1 MDTFQL
7 AGLPS
12 MQVANQNAPGQPS
25 LSSYDFSQRPNVGV
39 QLAQGLGAVG
49 KAIGQGEAAKRLSE
63 FQQAFGQA
71 YAAGDRDALRQL
83 AATNPD
89 QIETIRQG
97 MGFVDA
103 DKNQAMGDMSARL
116 NIAAAQGPDAVM
128 RELATHQNTLQQIGV
143 SPEQAWQTYQ
153 QSPEGFTQL
162 TDLIGMHAV
171 GPENYFDIQ
180 DKVAGRDIDRGKLA
194 ETIRSNQAGE
204 AVQWANNNIA
214 QQNVNLRRMELDDK
228 KYDRQIANETNAI
241 KLADLQDK
249 RQQNQQAIEQ
259 AKRDKA
265 DAYNAGMDT
274 LSRTIDTATKVL
286 NSPGFT
292 GYFGTNLN
300 PLSSRYIPGTDAA
313 DTEALVDTLKSQGFM
328 SGIQQMKGMGALS
341 NAEGQ
346 KVMDAIGNLSSSQ
359 SEKSARAAINTIIS
373 TTQRAQQ
380 RMQQKYGKDIQ
391 TQSSSQS
398 QAQISDDDLINKYL
412 GGK

>member
-1 MDTFQL
+1 MSAL
-7 AGLPS
+7 
-12 MQVANQNAPGQPS
+12 VAKYPGQMAAIKAGIGFQDEQHQMS
-25 LSSYDFSQRPNVGV
+25 LGNAARDLRVAMATGNPQAV
-39 QLAQGLGAVG
+39 QLAAVKHAGVLSSVGSSADDITQQFQQDPNGLANIVDAVGLSALGAKDYYGVQNDR
-49 KAIGQGEAAKRLSE
+49 AQRQNDVAK
-63 FQQAFGQA
+63 
-71 YAAGDRDALRQL
+71 
-83 AATNPD
+83 
-89 QIETIRQG
+89 
-97 MGFVDA
+97 
-103 DKNQAMGDMSARL
+103 
-116 NIAAAQGPDAVM
+116 
-128 RELATHQNTLQQIGV
+128 LQ
-143 SPEQAWQTYQ
+143 EQ
-153 QSPEGFTQL
+153 
-162 TDLIGMHAV
+162 V
-171 GPENYFDIQ
+171 
-180 DKVAGRDIDRGKLA
+180 
-194 ETIRSNQAGE
+194 RSNKAGE

-265 DAYNAGMDT
+265 DAYNAGIDT

-300 PLSSRYIPGTDAA
+300 PLSSRHIPGTDAA

-346 KVMDAIGNLSSSQ
+346 KVMDAIGNLSASQ

-398 QAQISDDDLINKYL
+398 QEQPSAAQLQPGHSEGGYTFL
-412 GGK
+412 GGDPAKPTSWRKN

>member
-1 MDTFQL
+1 
-7 AGLPS
+7 
-12 MQVANQNAPGQPS
+12 
-25 LSSYDFSQRPNVGV
+25 
-39 QLAQGLGAVG
+39 
-49 KAIGQGEAAKRLSE
+49 
-63 FQQAFGQA
+63 
-71 YAAGDRDALRQL
+71 
-83 AATNPD
+83 
-89 QIETIRQG
+89 
-97 MGFVDA
+97 
-103 DKNQAMGDMSARL
+103 
-116 NIAAAQGPDAVM
+116 
-128 RELATHQNTLQQIGV
+128 
-143 SPEQAWQTYQ
+143 
-153 QSPEGFTQL
+153 
-162 TDLIGMHAV
+162 MHAV
-171 GPENYFDIQ
+171 GPEKYFDIQ
-180 DKVAGRDIDRGKLA
+180 DKLTGREIDRGKLA
-194 ETIRSNQAGE
+194 ETVRSNKAGE